1 MAGILLLTLG
11 AGCRKVASPPST
23 AARDEWLASLQDSI
37 DCIRARRQSD
47 SLEINSLRAIID
59 AEIANFSEVA
69 NPREVEP
76 YYMLSSFRG
85 SYPLSSTGIAARM
98 TQGQKLELIAA
109 LSGKRFNAIRV
120 SSDSAGSVGSEIV
133 PADQA
138 LNYTAGELTTVAFS
152 GACADS
158 IGAFV
163 ATHRDAP
170 VILQYLRNGSIV
182 ASIKL
187 SDSQKRWIGETSDL
201 TVARQCL
208 DSLEKSQILNA
219 RKIELLHLRLMESE
233 SSPSS
238 SSSSPSS
245 PD

>member
-37 DCIRARRQSD
+37 DCIRAQRRSD

-120 SSDSAGSVGSEIV
+120 SSDGAGNVGSEVV

-138 LNYTAGELTTVAFS
+138 LNYTAGGLTTVAFS
-152 GACADS
+152 GTPADS
-158 IGAFV
+158 VGAFI
-163 ATHRDAP
+163 ASHRDMP
-170 VILQYLRNGSIV
+170 VTLQYLQNGSVV

-201 TVARQCL
+201 TIARQRL

-219 RKIELLHLRLMESE
+219 RKIELLHLKLMENQ
-233 SSPSS
+233 SPSS
-238 SSSSPSS
+238 
-245 PD
+245 